1 MANTHEGDRDRP
13 VLFGDGTPRKVPHDM
28 AVFVLAAAVVG
39 MKLHVRFSV
48 GLVFQ
53 VAVQHGYDGV
63 TAMALTTVKT
73 HALSFAER
81 EIRLLAEAVVA
92 NAEETHAQRDLEV
105 ERAYLTGMVRKEHLL
120 CEIECVVVCGGNC
133 LSIDRT

>member
-1 MANTHEGDRDRP
+1 
-13 VLFGDGTPRKVPHDM
+13 M
-28 AVFVLAAAVVG
+28 AVFVLATAVVG

-53 VAVQHGYDGV
+53 VAVQHGDDGV
-63 TAMALTTVKT
+63 IAMALTTVKT
-73 HALSFAER
+73 YALSLAER
-81 EIRLLAEAVVA
+81 EIRLLAEA
-92 NAEETHAQRDLEV
+92 NAEERHTQRDLEV

-120 CEIECVVVCGGNC
+120 CEIECVVICRGNS

>member
-39 MKLHVRFSV
+39 MKRHARFSV

-53 VAVQHGYDGV
+53 AAVQPGDDGT

-73 HALSFAER
+73 YALSFAER
-81 EIRLLAEAVVA
+81 LLAETVVA

-133 LSIDRT
+133 LIIDRT

>member
-1 MANTHEGDRDRP
+1 MANTHEGDRDPP
-13 VLFGDGTPRKVPHDM
+13 VLFGDATPRKVPHDM

-39 MKLHVRFSV
+39 IKLHDRFSV

-53 VAVQHGYDGV
+53 VAVQHGDDGV

-73 HALSFAER
+73 YALSFAER
-81 EIRLLAEAVVA
+81 EIRLLAKAVVA

>member
-1 MANTHEGDRDRP
+1 MPEEAVHKAPRVANTHEGDRDRP
-13 VLFGDGTPRKVPHDM
+13 VLFGDGTQRKVPHDM

-39 MKLHVRFSV
+39 MKLHVRFYV

-53 VAVQHGYDGV
+53 VAVRHGDEGV

-73 HALSFAER
+73 NALSLAER

-92 NAEETHAQRDLEV
+92 TPQRHTRSWTL
-105 ERAYLTGMVRKEHLL
+105 K
-120 CEIECVVVCGGNC
+120 
-133 LSIDRT
+133 